1 MVFCFYLDPCRF
13 EHLLGEVWIL
23 TKKSG
28 WPGWLWAA
36 LWFFFGTSK
45 YVFHIY
51 LCSSQEIRTA
61 EWTTSILQ
69 KARIRFVSF
78 QHFLCVLLFVA
89 KIISSAVVFTSFEET
104 IHFVFLWSFNFCEKN
119 DPERLV
125 LKIFLVWRYYKT
137 EETGQAVGVMSST
150 LASYLIAPCA
160 EFNNLTLHMPRI
172 SFINIW
178 LPSTDSHLCKRS
190 PWHH

>member
-1 MVFCFYLDPCRF
+1 MFFLFPSMFSWNVF
-13 EHLLGEVWIL
+13 LLLSRSMSFWTLAGWGMDLNQEIRL
-23 TKKSG
+23 TRLTVSS
-28 WPGWLWAA
+28 A
-36 LWFFFGTSK
+36 LFFFWTSK

-104 IHFVFLWSFNFCEKN
+104 NHFVCFCDLLTFVKRMIQRGWFWKYFWFGGITKRKKQAKQLGLW
-119 DPERLV
+119 
-125 LKIFLVWRYYKT
+125 
-137 EETGQAVGVMSST
+137 A
-150 LASYLIAPCA
+150 
-160 EFNNLTLHMPRI
+160 
-172 SFINIW
+172 
-178 LPSTDSHLCKRS
+178 
-190 PWHH
+190 

>member
-1 MVFCFYLDPCRF
+1 MACLLQHHSYCMQPRKNSQRFPTCLLASLHTKCFFCFRACFLEMFFCFYLDPCRF

-104 IHFVFLWSFNFCEKN
+104 NHFVCFC
-119 DPERLV
+119 
-125 LKIFLVWRYYKT
+125 F
-137 EETGQAVGVMSST
+137 
-150 LASYLIAPCA
+150 
-160 EFNNLTLHMPRI
+160 F
-172 SFINIW
+172 
-178 LPSTDSHLCKRS
+178 
-190 PWHH
+190 